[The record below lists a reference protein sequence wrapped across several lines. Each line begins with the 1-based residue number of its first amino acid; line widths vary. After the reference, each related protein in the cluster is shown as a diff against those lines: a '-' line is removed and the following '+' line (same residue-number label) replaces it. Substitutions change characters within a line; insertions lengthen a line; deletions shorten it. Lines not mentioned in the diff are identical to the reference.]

1 MKSIIEE
8 ASSIAKAVERGWE
21 KAGKPKEFTVKIFEE
36 AKKNFIGFVV
46 HSAKVGIFFQE
57 LPEKSAEKS
66 VEAPRNNSS
75 RQIQR
80 RPLSTPSAS
89 TPHETT
95 PARRTAPLEKKAI
108 RPIATEAPAEPVA
121 APAIEWTPPMVETA
135 SDWLKGLLKSI
146 EKGSVGVTSEVS
158 GSTLQLF
165 IHEQILADPQQ
176 EKHLF
181 INFSTLIIQAIKRKT
196 RKSLKG
202 YRVSVF
208 RQQ

>member
-36 AKKNFIGFVV
+36 AKRNFIGYTTQ
-46 HSAKVGIFFQE
+46 SAKVGIFFQE
-57 LPEKSAEKS
+57 VAEKAVDPIRS
-66 VEAPRNNSS
+66 NQSKPV
-75 RQIQR
+75 QR
-80 RPLSTPSAS
+80 RPLHNSNENSDKVQHPQ
-89 TPHETT
+89 
-95 PARRTAPLEKKAI
+95 PLRKTVVAEKKETSLAVES
-108 RPIATEAPAEPVA
+108 PEVLVV
-121 APAIEWTPPMVETA
+121 EWTPLMVETA
-135 SDWLKGLLKSI
+135 NNWLRGMLDSIDKS
-146 EKGSVGVTSEVS
+146 SVGIISEVT
-158 GSTLQLF
+158 GSTLQFF
-165 IHEQILADPQQ
+165 IQEQIVADPQQ

-208 RQQ
+208 RQK